1 VAGGAPGAG
10 ARERGSSGRQS
21 GAACFPGASP
31 KRCQEARPSGRAE
44 VLKRYQRFSWY
55 SWGELNHRPPDPQS
69 GALNQLCY
77 TCGVGEQCLAPRG
90 PWRRAGVAIADGC

>member
-1 VAGGAPGAG
+1 M
-10 ARERGSSGRQS
+10 
-21 GAACFPGASP
+21 CFPSLAFGKHGWGGCELSIWN
-31 KRCQEARPSGRAE
+31 C
-44 VLKRYQRFSWY
+44 WY
-55 SWGELNHRPPDPQS
+55 SWEELNRRPPDPQS